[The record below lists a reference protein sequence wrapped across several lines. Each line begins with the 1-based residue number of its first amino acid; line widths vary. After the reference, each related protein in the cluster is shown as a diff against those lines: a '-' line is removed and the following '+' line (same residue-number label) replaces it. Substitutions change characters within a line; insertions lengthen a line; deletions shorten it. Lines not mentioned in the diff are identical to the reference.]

1 MPAAAAPPTIRTQP
15 HHGMVSPESSS
26 PVVEV
31 GATTTA
37 LAAVCPPWV
46 TVWVVVTVL
55 GGVVTVLGGV
65 VVVLGGVVTVL
76 GGVVTVLGGV
86 VTVAAVVWAAVAVA
100 AVVAWSGAVVA
111 AVFVPP
117 VAFPV

>member
-1 MPAAAAPPTIRTQP
+1 MPAAAAPPTIRIQP
-15 HHGMVSPESSS
+15 HHGTLSPDSSS

-37 LAAVCPPWV
+37 LAAGCPPWV
-46 TVWVVVTVL
+46 TVWV
-55 GGVVTVLGGV
+55 VVTVLGGV

-86 VTVAAVVWAAVAVA
+86 VPLVWVAVAVA
-100 AVVAWSGAVVA
+100 AVVVLRGVVA
-111 AVFVPP
+111 A
-117 VAFPV
+117 A